1 MLSISNEL
9 RQLAADTHVIILA
22 AGLGTRLKENTKATP
37 KCLVPV
43 SGQPILERMLEN
55 LVALGIR
62 RVTIVVGYLDHAIRR
77 FVSGWLQ
84 EEVRGLEID
93 FVLNERYEQS
103 GSVLSLE
110 LALREADA
118 RRERQHLLLIEG
130 DVVTDRRLLQRLLEQ
145 GVLGVDAATLLAPYE
160 PALSGTFATVAGAVV
175 SAWLHESVR
184 EPGFDLQRS
193 FKTVNLSFV
202 RRGTPRQRLLAQV
215 SGVIAEA
222 GVKAPLEYAMHKL
235 VLEGLRIRAVIT
247 EGLPWFEVDT
257 PEDLAI
263 ANEMFPPLVVPA

>member
-1 MLSISNEL
+1 MTAISNEL

-22 AGLGTRLKENTKATP
+22 AGLGTRLKENTQATP

-55 LVALGIR
+55 LAALGVR
-62 RVTIVVGYLDHAIRR
+62 RASIVVGYLDQAIRQ
-77 FVSGWLQ
+77 FVGAWLQ
-84 EEVRGLEID
+84 EQGQGLEVD
-93 FVLNERYEQS
+93 FVLNERYAQS

-118 RRERQHLLLIEG
+118 ECERQHLLLIEG

-145 GVLGVDAATLLAPYE
+145 GVQGAEAATMLAPYE
-160 PALSGTFATVAGAVV
+160 PALNGTFATVDGGVV

-184 EPGFDLQRS
+184 EPGFELQRS

-202 RRGTPRQRLLAQV
+202 RRGTPRQRLLARV
-215 SGVIAEA
+215 SGEIARA
-222 GVKAPLEYAMHKL
+222 GVKAPLEYAMHAL
-235 VLEGLRIRAVIT
+235 VLEGLQIRAVLT
-247 EGLPWFEVDT
+247 DGLPWFEVDT

-263 ANEMFPPLVVPA
+263 ANAMFPPLAVAA